1 MEIVLKF
8 VFMAMIQTSAQLCDK
23 SNFFMIVTIK
33 TLTWQG
39 CNKSEETIFENTKT
53 FWVLKRRS
61 NFPFSI
67 YRRKERVFE
76 EVVSNFKR
84 GNVISISHSI
94 CIGFLRFW
102 FKKLLKIF
110 VFVEVSCIAPV
121 LAKQALYWIDSS
133 FCWKDLSQTQS

>member
-1 MEIVLKF
+1 MCLNLCSWQWFRPTCSCLVNLISLWLSQLRPLLGEVVINLRILFLKTPKLF
-8 VFMAMIQTSAQLCDK
+8 EFWRRDLIFHSVFA
-23 SNFFMIVTIK
+23 
-33 TLTWQG
+33 
-39 CNKSEETIFENTKT
+39 EEK
-53 FWVLKRRS
+53 
-61 NFPFSI
+61 
-67 YRRKERVFE
+67 KEF
-76 EVVSNFKR
+76 VSNFKR
-84 GNVISISHSI
+84 HNVISSSHSI